1 VFGSDQKQI
10 YLLVICGNVNVT
22 IYRILLALK
31 VEIDIITNIVSS
43 LIERVV
49 ILVIK
54 YVEIF
59 KTDIIVFIG
68 KVMRHHTDPYKS
80 QFFYTDNFTRWDQ
93 EKISILPI
101 IMDNILGGRC
111 GDRMVVRFITTYVSS
126 VYHH

>member
-1 VFGSDQKQI
+1 VFSSPDQKQI
-10 YLLVICGNVNVT
+10 YLLFICGNVIVT

-31 VEIDIITNIVSS
+31 VEIDIITNIMSN

-68 KVMRHHTDPYKS
+68 NVMMYLTSH
-80 QFFYTDNFTRWDQ
+80 
-93 EKISILPI
+93 
-101 IMDNILGGRC
+101 
-111 GDRMVVRFITTYVSS
+111 
-126 VYHH
+126 

>member
-1 VFGSDQKQI
+1 MFSSPDQKQI

-31 VEIDIITNIVSS
+31 VEIDIITNIMSN

-68 KVMRHHTDPYKS
+68 NVMMYLTSH
-80 QFFYTDNFTRWDQ
+80 
-93 EKISILPI
+93 
-101 IMDNILGGRC
+101 
-111 GDRMVVRFITTYVSS
+111 
-126 VYHH
+126 

>member
-1 VFGSDQKQI
+1 VFSSPDQKQI

-31 VEIDIITNIVSS
+31 VEIDIITNIMSN

-68 KVMRHHTDPYKS
+68 NVMMYLTSH
-80 QFFYTDNFTRWDQ
+80 
-93 EKISILPI
+93 
-101 IMDNILGGRC
+101 
-111 GDRMVVRFITTYVSS
+111 
-126 VYHH
+126 